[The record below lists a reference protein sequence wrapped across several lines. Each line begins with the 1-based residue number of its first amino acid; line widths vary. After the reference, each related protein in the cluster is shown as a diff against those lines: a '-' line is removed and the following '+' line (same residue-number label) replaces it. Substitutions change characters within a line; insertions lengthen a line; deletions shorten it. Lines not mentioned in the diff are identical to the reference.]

1 LDLSGRKRRGCNR
14 LGEEKIALDVSDC
27 GVVELVWRE
36 SCGQEYLEI
45 IFGEGWSRVGVVDGI
60 PTQGEDAQGVADLS
74 AAKGGRFGISEG
86 AKFAG
91 ASFDDMARQLAGE
104 RGGFGA
110 GTLRVGENVEVSEG
124 AGSDEIQSCGVV
136 GIGFAWE
143 TCNNVGSDGGVRQS
157 IVDEFD
163 AAGVVLGAIPAM
175 HGGENAV

>member
-1 LDLSGRKRRGCNR
+1 M
-14 LGEEKIALDVSDC
+14 LGTEARDRSVNEF
-27 GVVELVWRE
+27 VWRE
-36 SCGQEYLEI
+36 RYGQVHLKI

-143 TCNNVGSDGGVRQS
+143 TCNNVGADGRVGQA